1 MKSEARFL
9 FPLNPCLTETDEL
22 KKELSA
28 ALAVADFVQSREEHP
43 ILSRLTSVFF
53 PIGKQTERFTGVAE
67 QLITLRNKRTR
78 IEPLQFYDD
87 GFAVPGETEYP
98 YAVLRLML
106 GTPTMYLFAWDNRY
120 LFVEKD
126 LVRGGEFD
134 EFEAFIQAHT
144 GADRETICL
153 DGNEISIFCSK
164 TYEEQM

>member
-28 ALAVADFVQSREEHP
+28 ALAVADYVQSREEHP
-43 ILSRLTSVFF
+43 ILSRLTAPFL
-53 PIGKQTERFTGVAE
+53 PIRKQTERFTGVAE
-67 QLITLRNKRTR
+67 QLIALRDKRTR
-78 IEPLQFYDD
+78 IEPLQFFDD
-87 GFAVPGETEYP
+87 GFAVPGETDYP

-126 LVRGGEFD
+126 LLRGGEFE

-144 GADRETICL
+144 GADRETIRL
-153 DGNEISIFCSK
+153 DGNEISLFCSK
-164 TYEEQM
+164 ISHEE